1 MRPVGRG
8 IELQRLEAFLADAV
22 NDGAALLLS
31 GEPGVGK
38 TLLLDTMAQVAT
50 QRGVRVLNAAGA
62 QFEAGVSFAGLHQ
75 VLHPLQAGLI
85 DLDPY
90 LGAALTTALGMA
102 EGPPPDQLS
111 VCSAALGLLQH
122 VARRKPLLVIV
133 DDVPW
138 LDRPSAIVLG
148 FIARRLSGSHV
159 GLLTA
164 ARPGQESFFD
174 RYSLSN
180 LLVGPLDDAAA
191 EELLTSHY
199 PALAAP
205 VRRRLLAEAEGNPLA
220 LLELPAALTSAQR
233 AGNLPSVLPLGQRLQ
248 SLFAQRI
255 HDLPESTRHV
265 LLLAALE
272 SSGDLKVLQA
282 AAAPAEQPGDIRA
295 LAPAERTHV
304 VAVDDRAGKVSF
316 RHPLTRSAVVEL
328 ATSEERRAAHRML
341 AEQLGDHPERRAWH
355 LAEATVGPDEPCAAL
370 LEAAASRTL
379 ARGDAVGAVAA
390 LTRAAELSPPGPAR
404 GRRFAEAAFA
414 GAGVTGELEN
424 AARMLADAHNADPE
438 VKDSFQA
445 AVTAAFVLVN
455 GNGDIDTAHSLLV
468 GALEESGPVSD
479 LGLVHALSALS
490 MVCFFGG
497 RAELWKPFYAALER
511 LEPNVPRSLRLIS
524 ETFADPARTSAAARA
539 ALDAAVAG
547 LANEA
552 DPTVIVQV
560 AFTAGTIDRLAPAR
574 PALLRV
580 AQIGRETGAA
590 GLVIQAQVLLAL
602 DSYSSGLWDDATAR
616 SDEVVQLC
624 QMHGFPLFAISA
636 HHVNAAV
643 AASRGDED
651 ALAQALQALTSWGTP
666 RGAGLAAQ
674 MEAHARSVE
683 ALGRGD
689 YDGAYRWSAR
699 ISPAG
704 VLASHVQ
711 FALWVLMDLVEGAV
725 HTGRLAEASAHI
737 DAAQAAGVASVS
749 PRVALSVRGACAMAA
764 DDQNASE
771 LFEQALATVDADQWP
786 FYLARVQLAYGQRLR
801 RLRRRTDARVHL
813 ERALET
819 FQRLKA
825 RPWELRASAEL
836 GAAGRSLLP
845 MQTRTS
851 RLFPPTVVELTTR
864 ERAIAELAAAG
875 LTNKQVGEQLYL
887 SHRTVSGH
895 LHRIFPK
902 LGITSRTALHQALD
916 HLDADA
922 SKDSQGSV
930 PDSTK

>member
-1 MRPVGRG
+1 MEPVGRG
-8 IELQRLEAFLADAV
+8 SEMQRLEAFLAGAV

-38 TLLLDTMAQVAT
+38 TLLLDTVAEIAS
-50 QRGVRVLNAAGA
+50 QQGVRVLRAAGA

-75 VLHPLQAGLI
+75 VLQPLKSDMA

-90 LGAALTTALGMA
+90 QGAALSTALGMA
-102 EGPPPDQLS
+102 EGPPPDQLT
-111 VCSAALGLLQH
+111 VCSASLALLQH
-122 VARRKPLLVIV
+122 MARRSPLLVII

-148 FIARRLSGSHV
+148 FVARRLSGSHV

-164 ARPGQESFFD
+164 ARPGQESYFD
-174 RYSLSN
+174 RYSIPN
-180 LLVGPLDDAAA
+180 LTVGPLDDAAG
-191 EELLTSHY
+191 EELLTSRY

-220 LLELPAALTSAQR
+220 LLELPAALSIAQR
-233 AGNLPSVLPLGQRLQ
+233 AGNLPAVLPLGQRLQ
-248 SLFAQRI
+248 SLFAGRI
-255 HDLPESTRHV
+255 HDLPEVTRHI

-272 SSGDLKVLQA
+272 SSGDLEVLQA
-282 AAAPAEQPGDIRA
+282 AATTAKPPSDISA
-295 LAPAERTHV
+295 LAPAERIHL
-304 VAVDDRAGKVSF
+304 VAVDDRAGVVSF

-328 ATSEERRAAHRML
+328 ATSEERRSAHRVI

-355 LAEATVGPDEPCAAL
+355 MAEATVGVDETCAAL
-370 LEAAASRTL
+370 LEQAATRIL

-414 GAGVTGELEN
+414 GAGVTGELED
-424 AARMLADAHNADPE
+424 AARLLADAHNADPH

-455 GNGDIDTAHSLLV
+455 GDGDIDTAHRLIV
-468 GALEESGPVSD
+468 GALEDGEPVSD

-490 MVCFFGG
+490 MICFFGG
-497 RAELWKPFYAALER
+497 RAELWKPFYDALDR
-511 LEPNVPRSLRLIS
+511 LEPHVPRSLRLIS
-524 ETFADPARTSAAARA
+524 ETFADPARTSPAASA
-539 ALDAAVAG
+539 ALDAALAG

-552 DPTVIVQV
+552 DPTAVVQV

-580 AQIGRETGAA
+580 VQIGREVGAA

-602 DSYSSGLWDDATAR
+602 DSYWSGLWDDAIAR
-616 SDEVVQLC
+616 ADEVVELC
-624 QMHGFPLFAISA
+624 QVHRFPLFAISA
-636 HHVNAAV
+636 HHVHAAV
-643 AASRGDED
+643 AASRGEED
-651 ALAQALQALTSWGTP
+651 ALSQALRALTSWGTP
-666 RGAGLAAQ
+666 RGAGLATQ

-704 VLASHVQ
+704 VLAAHVQ

-737 DAAQAAGVASVS
+737 HAVQEAGVASLS
-749 PRVALSVRGACAMAA
+749 PRMALSVRAACAMAA
-764 DDQNASE
+764 DDQDAPE
-771 LFEQALATVDADQWP
+771 LFDEALATVDADQWP
-786 FYLARVQLAYGQRLR
+786 FYLGRVQLAYGQRLR
-801 RLRRRTDARVHL
+801 RLRRPTDARVQL

-819 FQRLKA
+819 FERLGA
-825 RPWELRASAEL
+825 HPWQLRASAEL
-836 GAAGRSLLP
+836 RATGRSSLP
-845 MQTRTS
+845 AHRRPPRTS
-851 RLFPPTVVELTTR
+851 TPPPADLTPQ
-864 ERAIAELAAAG
+864 ERAIAELAATG

-902 LGITSRTALHQALD
+902 LGITSRAALRRALD
-916 HLDADA
+916 QHDAGA
-922 SKDSQGSV
+922 STHPQGDV
-930 PDSTK
+930 PDPTS

>member
-1 MRPVGRG
+1 M
-8 IELQRLEAFLADAV
+8 QRLEAFLADAV

-38 TLLLDTMAQVAT
+38 TLLLNTMSEIAT
-50 QRGVRVLNAAGA
+50 QRGVHVLGGAGA

-75 VLHPLQAGLI
+75 VLHSLRADLT

-90 LGAALTTALGMA
+90 QGAALAAALGMA
-102 EGPPPDQLS
+102 AGPAPDQLT
-111 VCSAALGLLQH
+111 VCSAALALLQH
-122 VARRKPLLVIV
+122 VSGRKPLLVIV

-174 RYSLSN
+174 RYSLPN
-180 LLVGPLDDAAA
+180 LTVGPLDDAAA
-191 EELLTSHY
+191 EELLTSHF

-220 LLELPAALTSAQR
+220 LLELPAALTLAQR
-233 AGNLPSVLPLGQRLQ
+233 AGDLPRVLPLGERLQ
-248 SLFAQRI
+248 SLFANRI
-255 HDLPESTRHV
+255 HDLPEPTRDTM
-265 LLLAALE
+265 LLAALE
-272 SSGDLKVLQA
+272 STGDLKVLQA
-282 AAAPAEQPGDIRA
+282 AAATAEPPADIST
-295 LAPAERTHV
+295 LASAERLHLV
-304 VAVDDRAGKVSF
+304 VVDDRAGKVSF

-328 ATSEERRAAHRML
+328 ATSDQRRVAHRLL
-341 AEQLGDHPERRAWH
+341 AEQLRGYPERRAWH
-355 LAEATVGPDEPCAAL
+355 VAEATVGSDETCAAL
-370 LEAAASRTL
+370 LEEAARRTL
-379 ARGDAVGAVAA
+379 ARGDGVGAVAA
-390 LTRAAELSPPGPAR
+390 LIRSAELSPPGPAR

-414 GAGVTGELEN
+414 GAGVTGELED
-424 AARMLADAHNADPE
+424 AARMLADAHNADPQ

-455 GNGDIDTAHSLLV
+455 GDGDIDTAHSLIV
-468 GALEESGPVSD
+468 GALEDSEPVSD

-497 RAELWKPFYAALER
+497 RAELWKPFYDALDR
-511 LEPNVPRSLRLIS
+511 LEPHVPRSLRLIS
-524 ETFADPARTSAAARA
+524 ETFADPARTSATASA
-539 ALDAAVAG
+539 ALDAAVAE

-552 DPTVIVQV
+552 DPTVVNQV

-580 AQIGRETGAA
+580 VQVSREAGAA

-602 DSYSSGLWDDATAR
+602 DSYWSGLWDDAIAR
-616 SDEVVQLC
+616 ADEVVELC
-624 QMHGFPLFAISA
+624 QKHRFPLFAISA
-636 HHVNAAV
+636 HHVHAAV

-651 ALAQALQALTSWGTP
+651 ALTNALRALTSWGTP

-689 YDGAYRWSAR
+689 YDGAYRWSAK

-725 HTGRLAEASAHI
+725 HTGRLAEASAHVG
-737 DAAQAAGVASVS
+737 AAQDAGVASLS
-749 PRVALSVRGACAMAA
+749 PRMALSVRGARAMAA
-764 DDQNASE
+764 DDDDAPG
-771 LFEQALATVDADQWP
+771 LFEEALATVDADRWP

-801 RLRRRTDARVHL
+801 RLRRPNDAGAQL

-819 FQRLKA
+819 FHRLGA
-825 RPWELRASAEL
+825 RPWVDRASGELRAT
-836 GAAGRSLLP
+836 GRSTLP
-845 MQTRTS
+845 TQRRAPGSST
-851 RLFPPTVVELTTR
+851 PPLPELTHR
-864 ERAIAELAAAG
+864 ERSIAELAAVG
-875 LTNKQVGEQLYL
+875 LTNKQIGEQLYL

-895 LHRIFPK
+895 LHRAFPK
-902 LGITSRTALHQALD
+902 LGITSRAALRQALD
-916 HLDADA
+916 QLDPAGPE
-922 SKDSQGSV
+922 DSVSGLD
-930 PDSTK
+930 PTE